1 MKTLSFI
8 FVALFLGL
16 YLSAQSSYEK
26 AMGDAL
32 EKFGQAV
39 TNEELNAAAAQFER
53 ISEVETKEWIPCYYA
68 SFVYCT
74 SSFRITEPDKKK
86 LVLDQ
91 AQVQLEKAMNIAP
104 DESELY
110 TLQGLIYQGYMAYDP
125 MQYGQLYGPKA
136 NGAFQTAIKLNAGNP
151 RPYYLQGVSIM
162 HTPKEYGGGKQA
174 ALPLLEQAMQVFN
187 KEEPKGGFYP
197 DWGKEDCEK
206 NLELCKA
213 ESNSETNTD
222 VSN

>member
-8 FVALFLGL
+8 IVVLVLSMN
-16 YLSAQSSYEK
+16 LSAQSQYEK
-26 AMGDAL
+26 AMSDAL
-32 EKFGQAV
+32 EKFGQAG
-39 TNEELNAAAAQFER
+39 TSDELNAAAAQFER
-53 ISEVETKEWIPCYYA
+53 ISEVETKEWLPSYYA
-68 SFVYCT
+68 SLVYCT

-174 ALPLLEQAMQVFN
+174 ALPLLEQALQLFE
-187 KEEPKGGFYP
+187 KEEPKGDFYP
-197 DWGKEDCEK
+197 GWGKEDCEK
-206 NLELCKA
+206 NLELCKVEA
-213 ESNSETNTD
+213 SNDEAGEN
-222 VSN
+222 